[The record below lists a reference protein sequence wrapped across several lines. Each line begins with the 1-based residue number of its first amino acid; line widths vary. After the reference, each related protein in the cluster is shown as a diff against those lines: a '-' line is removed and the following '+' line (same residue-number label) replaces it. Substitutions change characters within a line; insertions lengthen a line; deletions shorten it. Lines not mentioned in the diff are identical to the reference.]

1 MKGLGCTQ
9 QPQATAQSRFSKV
22 RYNHDCTQ
30 WSLIFNTNIGG
41 VTRTHTHTK
50 KDISHNTH
58 HSYNRDHLYG
68 GRCLYCGMM
77 TFSLV

>member
-22 RYNHDCTQ
+22 RYRYNHDCTQ

-58 HSYNRDHLYG
+58 HSYNRDH
-68 GRCLYCGMM
+68 
-77 TFSLV
+77 